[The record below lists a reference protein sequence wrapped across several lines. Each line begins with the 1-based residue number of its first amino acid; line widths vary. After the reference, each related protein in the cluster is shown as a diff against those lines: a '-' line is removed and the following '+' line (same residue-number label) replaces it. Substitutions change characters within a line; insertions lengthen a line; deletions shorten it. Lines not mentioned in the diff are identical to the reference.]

1 MMPLR
6 NVLLVAALLSP
17 GPPWRADAAKFQVH
31 VDVSKTPN
39 AQPYVKPVKALCEEW
54 YPRINI
60 ILFGKDAPLPFKELH
75 IRFEPKV
82 EKCDGPNCIEAGG
95 FADENTIQINFGY
108 LGRMKDDYRA
118 MIVHELAHIN
128 QHYRESPG
136 TGWLVEGI
144 ADYVRHRYFEKDLQP
159 KLLELDGY
167 RFGGSQV
174 DEQAKLRKQGYL
186 FGYTVAAPFLY
197 WLEMR
202 KSKGL
207 LVALNIALRQGSY
220 SPDLF
225 QKHCG
230 APLDT
235 LWQEFIQPV
244 ANSTMHN

>member
-118 MIVHELAHIN
+118 MIVHELAHIDGARDDEIGFAAHVSTPFRSSGHL
-128 QHYRESPG
+128 QSASHSQLPPSSD
-136 TGWLVEGI
+136 TVTSASHGI
-144 ADYVRHRYFEKDLQP
+144 PDVTSGRIP
-159 KLLELDGY
+159 
-167 RFGGSQV
+167 
-174 DEQAKLRKQGYL
+174 
-186 FGYTVAAPFLY
+186 
-197 WLEMR
+197 MR
-202 KSKGL
+202 
-207 LVALNIALRQGSY
+207 R
-220 SPDLF
+220 
-225 QKHCG
+225 
-230 APLDT
+230 
-235 LWQEFIQPV
+235 
-244 ANSTMHN
+244 